1 MGAACSVDISIIITN
16 VIWIDPEVET
26 EEINQYAKELE
37 TNVALKVKL
46 FQNVDDAIEH
56 MKEIKF
62 QETKIIVNGGL
73 YSEFIEKIKENISD
87 LYIAPKIIVFTSDT
101 KNFMKTN
108 DEYKSDENTFYKFG
122 GVVNKYRKIQKFI
135 KNDRED

>member
-46 FQNVDDAIEH
+46 FQ
-56 MKEIKF
+56 
-62 QETKIIVNGGL
+62 
-73 YSEFIEKIKENISD
+73 
-87 LYIAPKIIVFTSDT
+87 
-101 KNFMKTN
+101 KN
-108 DEYKSDENTFYKFG
+108 
-122 GVVNKYRKIQKFI
+122 
-135 KNDRED
+135 